1 MIGHLSLFALASA
14 APTGAPA
21 PAEFAAEVLR
31 ICVDTGADPAA
42 VKALAQAEGW
52 TSADPSTTP
61 GKSSIVIEG
70 KKKKDNRTFERN
82 LAWTVSK
89 GEAAFTVGLF
99 DFPDQPSVR
108 QCDLIAW
115 DLDFEATDAAFRASP
130 RFGGGDSGTAL
141 PFRMY
146 RVSGPPAASVSYLSS
161 DTGTKQL
168 HLVTV
173 NPLP

>member
-1 MIGHLSLFALASA
+1 MIALLSLLAMASEA
-14 APTGAPA
+14 ADGAPA
-21 PAEFAAEVLR
+21 PADFAAEAIR
-31 ICVDTGADPAA
+31 ICVETRADPAV

-52 TSADPSTTP
+52 TTIDPATGP
-61 GKSSIVIEG
+61 GKSSVVIEG
-70 KKKKDNRTFERN
+70 KKKKDKRTFERN
-82 LAWTVSK
+82 VAWTVSK

-99 DFPDQPSVR
+99 DFPEAANVR

-115 DLDFEATDAAFRASP
+115 DLDFDAVDAAFRADV
-130 RFGGGDSGTAL
+130 RFKGNSGTEL

-146 RVSGPPAASVSYLSS
+146 RVAGPAPASVSYLSS